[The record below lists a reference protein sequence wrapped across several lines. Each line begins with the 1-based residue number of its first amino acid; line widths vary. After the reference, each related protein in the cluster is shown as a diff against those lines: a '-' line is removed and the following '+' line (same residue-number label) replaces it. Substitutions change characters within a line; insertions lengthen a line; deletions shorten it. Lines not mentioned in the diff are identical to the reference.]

1 MEPKYFEDE
10 NTNSGDI
17 KIIFL
22 IFEELS
28 NTKIV
33 KYVQVRSETSCSF
46 APKCSNQL

>member
-10 NTNSGDI
+10 NTIEG
-17 KIIFL
+17 
-22 IFEELS
+22 LS

-46 APKCSNQL
+46 ALKCSNQL